1 MRLTELPY
9 NGTEGYA
16 RGSET
21 SRDRAMREAATGVA
35 TERQKLVLELLDKAP
50 SGLTW
55 SEAGRLLGLH
65 HGQISG
71 TLSVLHRAGKIVQLK
86 RKRGNSAPYLS
97 MRFVELY
104 HPAEVRFLTTSTS
117 AGDRRRALEKVAEAA
132 RALAANYTLI
142 TQAEMIE
149 ALRELDAIKTRT

>member
-1 MRLTELPY
+1 MTTELPY

-21 SRDRAMREAATGVA
+21 SKERAFREVA
-35 TERQKLVLELLDKAP
+35 DGTASKRQVDVLNLLDKTP

-86 RKRGNSAPYLS
+86 RKRGNCAPYLS
-97 MRFVELY
+97 MRFVEAY
-104 HPAEVRFLTTSTS
+104 HPAEVRFHTSPTS
-117 AGDRRRALEKVAEAA
+117 AGNRRKALEKVAEAA
-132 RALAANYTLI
+132 RALAANYNLV

-149 ALRELDAIKTRT
+149 ALRQLDAPETHT

>member
-1 MRLTELPY
+1 MTELPY
-9 NGTEGYA
+9 NGTEGYV

-21 SRDRAMREAATGVA
+21 SRDRAVAEAENGTAS
-35 TERQKLVLELLDKAP
+35 ERQQRVLEMLDKSP

-86 RKRGNSAPYLS
+86 KKRGNSAPYLA
-97 MRFVELY
+97 MRFLELY
-104 HPAEVRFLTTSTS
+104 HPAEVRFLTASTS
-117 AGDRRRALEKVAEAA
+117 AGDRRRALEKVADAA
-132 RALAANYTLI
+132 RGLVANYNLV

-149 ALRELDAIKTRT
+149 ALRELDALKPRT